1 VVVRVEAIITH
12 GDADGV
18 AAAGLYL
25 YLRDN
30 PEAAVYFT
38 EPYNL
43 HYTVNRA
50 SRSEYKRVVIADL
63 GVNPS
68 ILSELLE
75 QLRALREKGVDVVW
89 YDHHVWNENWVRS
102 VSELG
107 VKLHVDTST
116 CATGVVAKYTP
127 PLRSHVD
134 YVFIEQLTRGV
145 CAGDLW
151 RFDHWLGPYYI
162 RLVRRRDKDS
172 WRRKVLVRIASGEY
186 WSREFNSRVE
196 EHIDRELSLLSSSLA
211 VFTKSVGKSYKIAVV
226 RGDNTVDSSF
236 IAPYIMGRYGVNVVV
251 VASSDGKLSFRSRE
265 VAIRDLAIRLGG
277 GGHPYAAGSKIR
289 IPWFIRLLSRLRG
302 NLLLVYVANLVS
314 RELERLGA
322 YSGQ

>member
-1 VVVRVEAIITH
+1 VISVEAIITH

-30 PEAAVYFT
+30 PESVVYFT

-43 HYTVNRA
+43 HYALARV
-50 SRSEYKRVVIADL
+50 SQSKYERVVITDL

-68 ILSELLE
+68 TLSKLLE
-75 QLRALREKGVDVVW
+75 HLRALRKSEVKIVW
-89 YDHHVWNENWVRS
+89 YDHHVWNNDWIRS
-102 VSELG
+102 VNELG
-107 VKLHVDTST
+107 VELHVDTST
-116 CATGVVAKYTP
+116 CATGIVAKYTQ
-127 PLRSHVD
+127 PLRSQVD
-134 YVFIEQLTRGV
+134 YAFVEQLTRGV

-172 WRRKVLVRIASGEY
+172 WRRRVLVHIASGEY

-196 EHIDRELSLLSSSLA
+196 DHVDRELSLLSSRLA
-211 VFTKSVGKSYKIAVV
+211 VYTKSIGDSYKVAVV
-226 RGDNTVDSSF
+226 RDDKVIDSSF
-236 IAPYIMGRYGVNVVV
+236 VAPYIMGRYGVNVVV
-251 VASSDGKLSFRSRE
+251 VASSDGKLSFRSSGVSIRE
-265 VAIRDLAIRLGG
+265 LAVKLGG

-289 IPWFIRLLSRLRG
+289 IPWFIRLLSRIRG
-302 NLLLVYVANLVS
+302 DLLLIYVASIVS
-314 RELERLGA
+314 RELERLVT
-322 YSGQ
+322 YSG